1 MLHHHHLP
9 HVPHVPHFD
18 LRAMGHDAAV
28 AAELALAAL
37 VLTGSIEAHAVGQ
50 VVGASRDM
58 PAVPPA
64 GAAAAQVSTAEVV
77 DLTPSVAL
85 DAASDGVVARVH
97 IPAGGTNRIDV
108 VDSDGNAVATV
119 AVGHAL
125 VRIENLAAGRYSV
138 VVAHEGAVERVGD
151 ATVSSA
157 MVVRSPAV
165 VVAVGDVV
173 TVVQEATS

>member
-1 MLHHHHLP
+1 M
-9 HVPHVPHFD
+9 
-18 LRAMGHDAAV
+18 
-28 AAELALAAL
+28 
-37 VLTGSIEAHAVGQ
+37 
-50 VVGASRDM
+50 
-58 PAVPPA
+58 
-64 GAAAAQVSTAEVV
+64 STAEVV

-119 AVGHAL
+119 AVGQAL
-125 VRIENLAAGRYSV
+125 VRVENLAAGRYHV
-138 VVAHEGAVERVGD
+138 VVAHEGAVEHVGD